1 VKDSQIDSELI
12 YAFAKIDALAE
23 LEEFVSG
30 PNQAKIQLIGDRC
43 FDEKLYEAARI
54 LFDSVSN
61 FPRLASCYVHLEQYQ
76 AAVEAARKA
85 SSTKTWKEV
94 NFSCVDAQEFRL
106 AQMCGLNII
115 IHADELEELCDHYER
130 QGYFE
135 ELIHLIEA
143 GLPLERSHMGLF
155 TELGRLYSRYMSE
168 KLMEH
173 IRVNHKKINIPRL
186 IRACELDHHWDE
198 LRILY
203 MHDDQFESAVE
214 VMIQHPTQAFDH
226 SVFKEIIV
234 KCKNSEIYHK
244 SINFYLMYEPDLLVN
259 LLLAISHLL
268 DHARVVTD
276 ISRAGELNLI
286 KPYMER
292 VQEHNISIV
301 NESLNEVYVSES
313 DYKNL
318 RKSVDMYDKFDQIRL
333 AQLLEKHELLEFRRI
348 SAYLF
353 KKNDRFEESIGLSK
367 KDKLFK
373 DAMETAAESKN
384 RDLAESLL
392 KFFVENDDSSCFVA
406 CMFTCYDLIRPDV
419 VMELA
424 WKHKLADVA
433 MPYMIQVIREY
444 TQKVDVL
451 EHERQDR
458 IEEKKKKEEE
468 GDEGSAEAQAAA
480 ALSSTMPGLLGVQMT
495 GIVPDAPLPFMQ
507 TGVPFMRGP
516 YPGQF

>member
-1 VKDSQIDSELI
+1 
-12 YAFAKIDALAE
+12 
-23 LEEFVSG
+23 
-30 PNQAKIQLIGDRC
+30 
-43 FDEKLYEAARI
+43 
-54 LFDSVSN
+54 
-61 FPRLASCYVHLEQYQ
+61 
-76 AAVEAARKA
+76 
-85 SSTKTWKEV
+85 
-94 NFSCVDAQEFRL
+94 
-106 AQMCGLNII
+106 
-115 IHADELEELCDHYER
+115 
-130 QGYFE
+130 
-135 ELIHLIEA
+135 
-143 GLPLERSHMGLF
+143 
-155 TELGRLYSRYMSE
+155 
-168 KLMEH
+168 MEH

-433 MPYMIQVIREY
+433 MPSMIQVIREY
-444 TQKVDVL
+444 TQKVEVL